1 MDTGKW
7 LENEETGTSMKIEE
21 INIKN
26 FRHIEDLTLKIG
38 DMLALI
44 GPNNVGKSSIL
55 KAIQSFCEPKNR
67 IPTTDFN
74 AANGYPD
81 IEIAVIFSN
90 LTKEDKERYASRIL
104 NGEKLIVKKKWV
116 NGTRK
121 PDFFSKELRPIDTNL
136 ADMKSNWKDLR
147 DDDIWKIRAETE
159 AKAFRLRD
167 EVIEF
172 VTLYLHNNQDDF
184 EWEETWVPNPSGLQE
199 ILTHH
204 MPEVIFVEG
213 VVDAPEQATTKQGAL
228 FTQILSLL
236 VEEALEHDENA
247 KEAHEQ
253 VQKLVSRISQKP
265 LGDVQRIQSINEL
278 EDDLA
283 KYMPAGMKAKFIID
297 ATEIP
302 FSRLIQQ
309 AAKLKVDDGIPTPLE
324 NKGHGMQRATV
335 FSLFRT
341 YSALRRRRKLED
353 SDEEQDKNLK
363 RPHLFLV
370 EEPELYLHPQAQHQM
385 ADSFQDLVD
394 DDNQIIFST
403 HSPIL
408 IDLSQAERV
417 CILNKN
423 EDGNLSKKQLN
434 RELFEAD
441 ERSRF
446 KLLEYM
452 NPHRSELF
460 FAKRTVFV
468 EGESDRIVLEMMGK
482 HLDVHNSEISIVET
496 GGKDNLSFYIQL
508 AEAFELDYV
517 VMHDEDA
524 KDEDIGE
531 APVIETGECEE
542 CFKRKR
548 GKFKKLKGHPKKN
561 NDIQELITK
570 GQLITWYKTLN
581 DKFSIPK
588 GKSKGASAQQWCE
601 KVQNGTIDIP
611 LELKEAV
618 QKIYSLE
625 AL

>member
-1 MDTGKW
+1 
-7 LENEETGTSMKIEE
+7 MKIEE
-21 INIKN
+21 VRIEN

-55 KAIQSFCEPKNR
+55 KAIQAFCEPKNS

-74 AANGYPD
+74 EANGYPD
-81 IEIAVIFSN
+81 IEITVTFSN
-90 LTKEDKERYASRIL
+90 LTEEDKKRYASRIL
-104 NGEKLIVKKKWV
+104 NGEKLIVKKKWA

-121 PDFFSKELRPIDTNL
+121 PDFFSKELQPIDANL

-147 DDDIWKIRAETE
+147 DDNTWKIRAETE
-159 AKAFRLRD
+159 GKAFRLKD

-172 VTLYLHNNQDDF
+172 VNLYLDSNQDDF
-184 EWEETWVPNPSGLQE
+184 EWEETWVPNPSGFQE

-213 VVDAPEQATTKQGAL
+213 VVDVPEQATTKQGTI
-228 FTQILSLL
+228 FTQILALL
-236 VEEALEHDENA
+236 VEEALENDENA
-247 KEAHEQ
+247 KETYEQ
-253 VQKLVSRISQKP
+253 VKKLVSRISQKP
-265 LGDVQRIQSINEL
+265 LEEVERIESIKKL

-283 KYMPAGMKAKFIID
+283 DCMPAGMNAKFIID

-309 AAKLKVDDGIPTPLE
+309 VAKLKVDDGIATPLE
-324 NKGHGMQRATV
+324 NKGHGMQRAAV
-335 FSLFRT
+335 FSLLRT
-341 YSALRRRRKLED
+341 YSSLKRRRE
-353 SDEEQDKNLK
+353 SEAPDEKKDTSLK

-394 DDNQIIFST
+394 DGNQIIFST
-403 HSPIL
+403 HSPVL
-408 IDLSQAERV
+408 IDLSRAERV

-423 EDGNLSKKQLN
+423 KNGDLIKKQLYV
-434 RELFEAD
+434 ELFEND
-441 ERSRF
+441 DRSRF

-482 HLDVHNSEISIVET
+482 YLGVHNSEITIVET
-496 GGKDNLSFYIQL
+496 GSKYNIPFYIKL

-524 KDEDIGE
+524 RNEDIGE
-531 APVIETGECEE
+531 APVKEINECEE
-542 CFKRKR
+542 CFKRKS
-548 GKFKKLKGHPKKN
+548 GKFNDLKGHPKKN
-561 NDIQELITK
+561 KEIQDLMTK
-570 GQLITWYKTLN
+570 GQPITWYKTLN
-581 DKFSIPK
+581 DKFDIPG
-588 GKSKGASAQQWCE
+588 GKSKGAKAQQWCE
-601 KVQNGTIDIP
+601 KVQNGEINIP
-611 LELKEAV
+611 FELEIAV
-618 QKIYSLE
+618 KKIYSLE
-625 AL
+625 VIQE

>member
-1 MDTGKW
+1 
-7 LENEETGTSMKIEE
+7 MKIEE
-21 INIKN
+21 VRIEN

-38 DMLALI
+38 NMLALI

-55 KAIQSFCEPKNR
+55 KAIQAFCEPKNS

-74 AANGYPD
+74 EANGYPD
-81 IEIAVIFSN
+81 IEITITFSN
-90 LTKEDKERYASRIL
+90 LTEEDKKRYASRIL
-104 NGEKLIVKKKWV
+104 NGEKLIVKKKWA

-121 PDFFSKELRPIDTNL
+121 PDFFSKELQPIDANL

-147 DDDIWKIRAETE
+147 DDNTWKIRAETE
-159 AKAFRLRD
+159 GKAFRLKD

-172 VTLYLHNNQDDF
+172 VNLYLDSNQDDF
-184 EWEETWVPNPSGLQE
+184 EWEETWVPNPSGFQE

-213 VVDAPEQATTKQGAL
+213 VVDVPEQATTKQGTI
-228 FTQILSLL
+228 FTQILALL
-236 VEEALEHDENA
+236 VEEALENDENA
-247 KEAHEQ
+247 KETYEQ
-253 VQKLVSRISQKP
+253 VKKLVSRISQKP
-265 LGDVQRIQSINEL
+265 LEEVERIESIKKL

-283 KYMPAGMKAKFIID
+283 DCMPAGMNAKFIID

-309 AAKLKVDDGIPTPLE
+309 VAKLKVDDGIATPLE
-324 NKGHGMQRATV
+324 NKGHGMQRAAV
-335 FSLFRT
+335 FSLLRT
-341 YSALRRRRKLED
+341 YSSLKRRRE
-353 SDEEQDKNLK
+353 SEAPDEKKDTSLK

-394 DDNQIIFST
+394 DGNQIIFST
-403 HSPIL
+403 HSPVL
-408 IDLSQAERV
+408 IDLSRAERV

-423 EDGNLSKKQLN
+423 KNGDLIKKQLYV
-434 RELFEAD
+434 ELFEND
-441 ERSRF
+441 DRSRF

-482 HLDVHNSEISIVET
+482 YLGVHNSEITIVET
-496 GGKDNLSFYIQL
+496 GSKYNIPFYIKL

-524 KDEDIGE
+524 RNEDIGE
-531 APVIETGECEE
+531 APVKEINECEE
-542 CFKRKR
+542 CFKRKS
-548 GKFKKLKGHPKKN
+548 GKFNDLKGHPKKN
-561 NDIQELITK
+561 KEIQDLMTK
-570 GQLITWYKTLN
+570 GQPITWYKTLN
-581 DKFSIPK
+581 DKFDIPG
-588 GKSKGASAQQWCE
+588 GKSKGAKAQQWCE
-601 KVQNGTIDIP
+601 KVQNGEINIP
-611 LELKEAV
+611 FELEIAV
-618 QKIYSLE
+618 KKIYSLE
-625 AL
+625 VIQE

>member
-1 MDTGKW
+1 
-7 LENEETGTSMKIEE
+7 MKIEE
-21 INIKN
+21 VRIEN

-55 KAIQSFCEPKNR
+55 KAIQAFCEPKNS

-74 AANGYPD
+74 EANGYPD
-81 IEIAVIFSN
+81 IEITITFSN
-90 LTKEDKERYASRIL
+90 LTEEDKKRYASRIL
-104 NGEKLIVKKKWV
+104 NGEKLIVKKKWA

-121 PDFFSKELRPIDTNL
+121 PDFFSKELQPIDANL

-147 DDDIWKIRAETE
+147 DDNTWKIRAETE
-159 AKAFRLRD
+159 GKAFRLKD

-172 VTLYLHNNQDDF
+172 VNLYLDSNQDDF
-184 EWEETWVPNPSGLQE
+184 EWEETWVPNPSGFQE

-213 VVDAPEQATTKQGAL
+213 VVDVPEQATTKQGTI
-228 FTQILSLL
+228 FTQILALL
-236 VEEALEHDENA
+236 VEEALENDENA
-247 KEAHEQ
+247 KETYEQ
-253 VQKLVSRISQKP
+253 VKKLVSRISQKP
-265 LGDVQRIQSINEL
+265 LEEVERIESIKKL

-283 KYMPAGMKAKFIID
+283 DCMPAGMNAKFIID

-309 AAKLKVDDGIPTPLE
+309 VAKLKVDDGIATPLE
-324 NKGHGMQRATV
+324 NKGHGMQRAAV
-335 FSLFRT
+335 FSLLRT
-341 YSALRRRRKLED
+341 YSSLKRRRE
-353 SDEEQDKNLK
+353 SEAPDEKKDTSLK

-394 DDNQIIFST
+394 DGNQIIFST
-403 HSPIL
+403 HSPVL
-408 IDLSQAERV
+408 IDLSRAERV

-423 EDGNLSKKQLN
+423 KNGDLIKKQLYV
-434 RELFEAD
+434 ELFEND
-441 ERSRF
+441 DRSRF

-482 HLDVHNSEISIVET
+482 YLGVHNSEITIVET
-496 GGKDNLSFYIQL
+496 GSKYNIPFYIKL

-524 KDEDIGE
+524 RNEDIGE
-531 APVIETGECEE
+531 APVKEINECEE
-542 CFKRKR
+542 CFKRKS
-548 GKFKKLKGHPKKN
+548 GKFNDLKGHPKKN
-561 NDIQELITK
+561 KEIQDLMTK
-570 GQLITWYKTLN
+570 GQPITWYKTLN
-581 DKFSIPK
+581 DKFDIPG
-588 GKSKGASAQQWCE
+588 GKSKGAKAQQWCE
-601 KVQNGTIDIP
+601 KVQNGEINIP
-611 LELKEAV
+611 FELEIAV
-618 QKIYSLE
+618 KKIYSLE
-625 AL
+625 VIQE